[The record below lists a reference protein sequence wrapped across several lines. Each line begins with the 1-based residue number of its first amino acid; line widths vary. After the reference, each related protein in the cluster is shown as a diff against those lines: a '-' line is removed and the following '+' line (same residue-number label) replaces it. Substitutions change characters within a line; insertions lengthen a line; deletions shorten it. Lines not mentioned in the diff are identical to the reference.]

1 MSIKKDHLME
11 TPAEGAASFS
21 VSRRQ
26 FLAGLGALTLA
37 VSFKGPVALAAEQD
51 SPLGFVPNAFIRV
64 GKDGLVTVIS
74 SYLEMGQG
82 TFTGI
87 ATLAA
92 EELDIRSDQL
102 KVEAAPADVKD
113 YANPVLAAIGFVVQG
128 TGGSTA
134 MRGAWDTM
142 RKAAASA
149 RLMLLQAAAKTW
161 KVDVASLTVK
171 DGVISHAG
179 SGKSAGYG
187 DFVALASTLPLP
199 DEASVKLKDS
209 AAFTKIGKR
218 DSMARVDIPAKV
230 NGSAIYTQDIKVPG
244 MLVAVI
250 AHPPT
255 LFAKVGKVDASK
267 AKAIAGVEAVLE
279 IPGDDIIQGGVAV
292 LAKNTWIAKQGRDA
306 LEITWVEDTKAP
318 VSSEALF
325 IDFKKL
331 GATTGTKVVERG
343 TQPDAV
349 PAGGQEIAAVFELPY
364 LAHAPM
370 EPMNVLIHKDGDSC
384 HVWNGEQWHTADRAA
399 VAKELGLALD
409 KVSITQLYAGG
420 SFGRRANPRCDYVI
434 EGARIVKVAQQQNIM
449 APIKLVWMR
458 EDDMRALQYRPMT
471 VHDTRLVLDKDGN
484 LVSWRWRVV
493 GDSFFGLPTT
503 KVDDNLVEGAN
514 DLPYAVPNLL
524 VEQHIPGTKLPV
536 QWMRSVGHTHTGVVG
551 ETLIDEAARK
561 AGKDPY
567 QFRRALL
574 KEHPKMLAVLDLV
587 AQKSGWD
594 KPLASGING
603 DRRSRGI
610 AIRESFNTIVA
621 QVAEVTLKADGS
633 YSVDKVYC
641 AVDCGQV
648 INPGILE
655 SQVEGGIGF
664 ALSFLRQEITL
675 DKGRI
680 VQGNFNTYPVLR
692 INAMPAVEVYAV
704 PSTEHPTGIG
714 EPGVPPLVPAVIN
727 ALASLTGKYPRKLP
741 LGNEVDL

>member
-1 MSIKKDHLME
+1 MSIKENNLNDK
-11 TPAEGAASFS
+11 GADALADFS
-21 VSRRQ
+21 VSRRH

-37 VSFKGPVALAAEQD
+37 VSFKGPVALAAELD
-51 SPLGFVPNAFIRV
+51 TELGFVPNAFIRV
-64 GKDGLVTVIS
+64 DKAGMVTVIS

-82 TFTGI
+82 IFTGI

-92 EELDIRSDQL
+92 EELEVNAEQL
-102 KVEAAPADVKD
+102 RVEAAPADVKK
-113 YANPVLAAIGFVVQG
+113 YANPVLAAMGFNVQG

-161 KVDVASLTVK
+161 KVDVASLSVK
-171 DGVISHAG
+171 DGVISHAA

-199 DEASVKLKDS
+199 DESSVKLKDS
-209 AAFTKIGKR
+209 AAFTMIGKR
-218 DSMARVDIPAKV
+218 GSLQRVDIPAKV

-267 AKAIAGVEAVLE
+267 AKAIPGVEAVLE

-306 LEITWVEDTKAP
+306 LEITWIEDAKAP

-325 IDFKKL
+325 SEFKKL
-331 GATTGTKVVERG
+331 AATPGTKVFERG
-343 TQPDAV
+343 SQPTGV
-349 PAGGQEIAAVFELPY
+349 PEGGQEIAAVYELPY

-370 EPMNVLIHKDGDSC
+370 EPMNVLIHKEGDRC
-384 HVWNGEQWHTADRAA
+384 QVWNGEQWHTADRAA
-399 VAKELGLALD
+399 VAKELGLALE
-409 KVSITQLYAGG
+409 KVNITQLYAGG
-420 SFGRRANPRCDYVI
+420 SFGRRGNPRSDYVI
-434 EGARIVKVAQQQNIM
+434 EGARIVKVAQQQNIK

-458 EDDMRALQYRPMT
+458 EDDMRALQYRTMNI
-471 VHDTRLVLDKDGN
+471 HDTRLVLDKSGN
-484 LVSWRWRVV
+484 PVSWRWRIV
-493 GDSFFGLPTT
+493 GDSIFGVPDGQ
-503 KVDDNLVEGAN
+503 VDSLLVEGSHE
-514 DLPYAVPNLL
+514 LPYTVANLL

-536 QWMRSVGHTHTGVVG
+536 QWLRSVGHTYTGLVG

-567 QFRRALL
+567 QYRRALI
-574 KEHPKMLAVLDLV
+574 KDERFLAVLDLV
-587 AQKSGWD
+587 AEKSGWD
-594 KPLASGING
+594 KPLAKGGSGE
-603 DRRSRGI
+603 RRGRGI
-610 AIRESFNTIVA
+610 AIHESFGSVVA
-621 QVAEVTLKADGS
+621 QVVEITVREDSS
-633 YSVDKVYC
+633 YKVDKVYC

-648 INPGILE
+648 VNPAI
-655 SQVEGGIGF
+655 VETQLKGGIGF
-664 ALSFLRQEITL
+664 GLSFLRQEITL
-675 DKGRI
+675 DKGQI

-692 INAMPAVEVYAV
+692 INAMPTVEVYAV
-704 PSTEHPTGIG
+704 PSSEHPTGIG

-727 ALASLTGKYPRKLP
+727 ALASITGKYLRKLP
-741 LGNEVDL
+741 LGNEVDV